1 MINIYQFLVEHA
13 IEYERHDHPPV
24 FTCEEAD
31 RLVPPLPAAKTKNL
45 FVRDRKGR
53 QHFLVVVGYEK
64 VVDLNALSSLL
75 GVSKLSLASP
85 ERLRRYLGVDPGS
98 VTILG
103 VVNDLDKEVEIIMDE
118 GLWDS
123 KAFRCHPLVNTSTLV
138 ISRQNLQR
146 FLDTTG
152 HKPRIL
158 NISGKGQDHP
168 ELDLRSQGC

>member
-1 MINIYQFLVEHA
+1 MINIYQFLAEHD
-13 IEYERHDHPPV
+13 IEYERHDNPPV

-53 QHFLVVVGYEK
+53 CHFLVVVGYEK
-64 VVDLNALSSLL
+64 VVDLKALSSLL

-103 VVNDLDKEVEIIMDE
+103 VVNDSDKEVEIIMDE

-146 FLDTTG
+146 FFDTTG

-158 NISGKGQDHP
+158 NIPGKGQD
-168 ELDLRSQGC
+168 QK

>member
-1 MINIYQFLVEHA
+1 MINIYQFLAEHD
-13 IEYERHDHPPV
+13 IEYDRHDHPPV

-64 VVDLNALSSLL
+64 VVDLKALSSLL

-103 VVNDLDKEVEIIMDE
+103 VVNDPDKDVEIIMDE

-152 HKPRIL
+152 HRPRIL
-158 NISGKGQDHP
+158 NIPGKGQDQK
-168 ELDLRSQGC
+168 LTKILRKAT